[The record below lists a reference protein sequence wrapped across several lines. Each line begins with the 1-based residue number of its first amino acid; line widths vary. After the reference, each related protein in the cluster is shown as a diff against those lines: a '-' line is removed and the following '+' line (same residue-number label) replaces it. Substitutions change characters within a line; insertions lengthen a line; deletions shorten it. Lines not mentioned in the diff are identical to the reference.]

1 MTVMQRLEELTEAKY
16 RELKARDVA
25 LFTLALAQSSGD
37 PFGALDVHEKRN
49 PSNPFLAQWR
59 RAVAASR
66 TKSAVGAMN
75 ATTSGLLFPTELSR
89 ELIALGV
96 PFAIIARLGLP
107 RVPFN
112 TLAPLQLGRLHGYW
126 AEDGHAKGLT
136 RGDFATDML
145 RRRTAAGIAVVP
157 NEFRRTPQAMELLLN
172 AFALGVNAFP
182 DSEFVTDVAS
192 AVTPSASTGDAVAD
206 LSAALQAFIAVGG
219 SVERATV
226 VMSSANAIGARL
238 QHPEQFRDLTR
249 QGGTAAGL
257 PAVCSDSAGNSVLV
271 IDSGRILLA
280 DDGEL
285 AVDLAESVTLE
296 MSDAPTST
304 VVAVGSPAAP
314 VMTSQVS
321 MFQTDSTAIRLERFI
336 NWRILDGAAAAISGA
351 AYLPNVG
358 SPA

>member
-1 MTVMQRLEELTEAKY
+1 MQRLEELTEAKY

-49 PSNPFLAQWR
+49 PGNPFLAQWR

-182 DSEFVTDVAS
+182 DTEFVADVVAS
-192 AVTPSASTGDAVAD
+192 VTPAASAGDLATDLAV
-206 LSAALQAFIAVGG
+206 ALQAFIASGG
-219 SVERATV
+219 SVERAVV
-226 VMSSANAIGARL
+226 VMSSANAVGAKL
-238 QHPEQFRDLTR
+238 QDLSGAFRDLTR

-257 PAVCSDSAGNSVLV
+257 PAVCSDSAGDSVLV

-336 NWRILDGAAAAISGA
+336 NWKILDGAASAVTGA